1 MTLTAPP
8 RACWTDGFDDLAV
21 GQAFSTP
28 PRAVSQEDVDA
39 FAALSGDH
47 HPQHVDAE
55 WAQES
60 PFGERIAHGML
71 VISFAA
77 GLVPF
82 DPDRVMALR
91 RVGDC
96 VFKRPVR
103 FGDTVHV
110 SGKVTEIKPIDDTAG
125 LVTPAW
131 TVANQDGQAVCRARV
146 EVLWRRDGEPAGEPG
161 DDGGFI
167 PIPL

>member
-1 MTLTAPP
+1 MTLTASP

-28 PRAVSQEDVDA
+28 SRVVSQEDVDA

-55 WAQES
+55 WAASS
-60 PFGERIAHGML
+60 PFGGRIAHGLL
-71 VISFAA
+71 VVSLAA

-82 DPDRVMALR
+82 DPERVMALR
-91 RVGDC
+91 RVGDV

-103 FGDTVHV
+103 PGDAIHV
-110 SGKVTEIKPIDDTAG
+110 EGRVDALRALDDDAG
-125 LVTPAW
+125 LVTLAW
-131 TVANQDGQAVCRARV
+131 RVLDQDGKLVCKATV
-146 EVLWRRDGEPAGEPG
+146 DVLWRRDA
-161 DDGGFI
+161 FV